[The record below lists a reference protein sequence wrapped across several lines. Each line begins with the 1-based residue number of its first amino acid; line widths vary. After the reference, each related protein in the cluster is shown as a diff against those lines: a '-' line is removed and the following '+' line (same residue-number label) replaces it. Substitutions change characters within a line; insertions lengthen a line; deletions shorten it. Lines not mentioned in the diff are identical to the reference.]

1 MIKSENLKNNFDII
15 CGANVFC
22 HIPDLYEMF
31 ITLKKLLNKNGIISI
46 EEPYL
51 GSMIEK
57 ISYDQIYD
65 EHIYI
70 FSIMSINNIASL
82 FDLEIFDAEK
92 QITHGG
98 SMRYYLSHKGHK
110 KISKRLKILINKEK
124 NWV

>member
-1 MIKSENLKNNFDII
+1 MVLFNRR
-15 CGANVFC
+15 
-22 HIPDLYEMF
+22 
-31 ITLKKLLNKNGIISI
+31 TISC
-46 EEPYL
+46 
-51 GSMIEK
+51 SMIEK

-124 NWV
+124 IGLDNYKN

>member
-1 MIKSENLKNNFDII
+1 
-15 CGANVFC
+15 
-22 HIPDLYEMF
+22 MF

-70 FSIMSINNIASL
+70 FSIMSL
-82 FDLEIFDAEK
+82 
-92 QITHGG
+92 ITLHP
-98 SMRYYLSHKGHK
+98 YL
-110 KISKRLKILINKEK
+110 I
-124 NWV
+124 